1 MDFFPGKIVVGVTGG
16 IACGKSTVCEKFGV
30 LGWEVISTDS
40 YAHNILSGDNEVTE
54 KIVSRWGPKIKDPN
68 GSIDKAELARVIFES
83 SNERSWLEQ
92 LIHPKIRKGW
102 TTFIETSDK
111 SEFVVEVPLLFEN
124 NLHALFTKTISVHA
138 STTIQNTRLQG
149 RGLSNFDIQSRLKSQ
164 MNTTEKGNLA
174 DFVIVT
180 DGNPEFVDQQINQFL
195 FLLK

>member
-83 SNERSWLEQ
+83 SNERSWLDQ

-138 STTIQNTRLQG
+138 STTMQNTRLQE
-149 RGLSNFDIQSRLKSQ
+149 RGLSDSDIQSRLKSQ

>member
-138 STTIQNTRLQG
+138 STSMQNTRLQE
-149 RGLSNFDIQSRLKSQ
+149 RGLSDSDIQSRLKSQ

>member
-92 LIHPKIRKGW
+92 LIHPEIRKGW

-138 STTIQNTRLQG
+138 STSMQITRLQE
-149 RGLSNFDIQSRLKSQ
+149 RGLSDSDIQSRLKSQ

>member
-1 MDFFPGKIVVGVTGG
+1 MHSFPGKIVVGVTGG
-16 IACGKSTVCEKFGV
+16 IACGKSTVCKKFGV

-40 YAHNILSGDNEVTE
+40 YAHSILSEDNEVIE

-68 GSIDKAELARVIFES
+68 GSIDKAELARVIFKF
-83 SNERSWLEQ
+83 SNDRSWLDQ

-111 SEFVVEVPLLFEN
+111 SKFVVEVPLLFEN

-138 STTIQNTRLQG
+138 STSMQITRLQE
-149 RGLSNFDIQSRLKSQ
+149 RGLSDSDIQSRLKSQ

>member
-92 LIHPKIRKGW
+92 LVHPKIRKGW

-138 STTIQNTRLQG
+138 STTMQNTRLQG

>member
-68 GSIDKAELARVIFES
+68 GSIDKAELARVIFKS

-92 LIHPKIRKGW
+92 LVHPKIRKGW

-138 STTIQNTRLQG
+138 STTMQNTRLQG

>member
-92 LIHPKIRKGW
+92 LIHPEIRKGW

-138 STTIQNTRLQG
+138 STTMQNTRLQE
-149 RGLSNFDIQSRLKSQ
+149 RGLSDSDIQSRLKSQ

>member
-54 KIVSRWGPKIKDPN
+54 KIVSRWGQKIKDPN

-92 LIHPKIRKGW
+92 LVHPKIRKGW

>member
-1 MDFFPGKIVVGVTGG
+1 MHSFPGKIVVGVTGG
-16 IACGKSTVCEKFGV
+16 IACGKSTVCKKFGV

-40 YAHNILSGDNEVTE
+40 YAHSILSEDNEVIE

-68 GSIDKAELARVIFES
+68 GSIDKAELARVIFKF
-83 SNERSWLEQ
+83 SNDRSWLDQ

-111 SEFVVEVPLLFEN
+111 SKFVVEVPLLFEN

-138 STTIQNTRLQG
+138 STSMQNTRLQE
-149 RGLSNFDIQSRLKSQ
+149 RGLSDSDIQSRLKSQ

>member
-138 STTIQNTRLQG
+138 STTMQNTRLQE
-149 RGLSNFDIQSRLKSQ
+149 RGLSDSDIQSRLKSQ

>member
-54 KIVSRWGPKIKDPN
+54 KIVSRWGQKIKDPN
-68 GSIDKAELARVIFES
+68 GSIDKAELARVIFKS

-92 LIHPKIRKGW
+92 LVHPKIRKGW

-138 STTIQNTRLQG
+138 STTMQNTRLQG

>member
-1 MDFFPGKIVVGVTGG
+1 MDLFPGKIVVGVTGG

-92 LIHPKIRKGW
+92 LIHPEIRKGW

-138 STTIQNTRLQG
+138 STTMQNTRLQE
-149 RGLSNFDIQSRLKSQ
+149 RGLSDSDIQSRLKSQ

>member
-54 KIVSRWGPKIKDPN
+54 KIVSRWGQKIKDPN

-92 LIHPKIRKGW
+92 LVHPKIRKGW

-138 STTIQNTRLQG
+138 STTMQNTRLQG